1 MENYNKFFKIMEITH
16 KHHNARMCDNTISD
30 DEIKSDKIEI
40 CALLGVD
47 VPKLIELAEE
57 LEGIVVELQQGR
69 AKSDKIARNHE
80 INRIDRIASELYRML
95 DEIEQ

>member
-1 MENYNKFFKIMEITH
+1 MDNYSNFFQIMEITH
-16 KHHNARMCDNTISD
+16 KHHNARMCNNVINA
-30 DEIKSDKIEI
+30 DEIKSDKLKI
-40 CALLGVD
+40 CALCGVD

-80 INRIDRIASELYRML
+80 IKRIDRIASELYHML
-95 DEIEQ
+95 DESEQ